1 MGTYPTEKVFFQ
13 FPAGL
18 RVLAVDHDTTIL
30 DVIKKMCFRCHYR
43 AVTYSDASLALNYVR
58 EKKDCIDVILIEVH
72 MPYGDSYEFLQ
83 HVTVE
88 TNIPVIMMS
97 LDDAKSTVMKAIID
111 GACDY
116 RIKPLH
122 ENQFKIMWKHVARK
136 LWSKNQL
143 PKKEDSE
150 YVASYVLDSTV
161 MDPEKIGSN
170 FKDSDSYEPGDSFA
184 PPAKKPRV
192 RCMINSSPF
201 VFLLVEAK
209 PKRIVEAMNIPALI
223 REQVASHLQNEKA
236 LQNYIESKGREGA
249 YGRFDSIAFGDTSHV
264 LYAALHPEGLTSN
277 VTPREEDE
285 SFPSITKCSNNVKSE
300 FLIL

>member
-161 MDPEKIGSN
+161 MDPEKI
-170 FKDSDSYEPGDSFA
+170 
-184 PPAKKPRV
+184 
-192 RCMINSSPF
+192 
-201 VFLLVEAK
+201 EAK

-223 REQVASHLQNEKA
+223 REQVASHLQKYRHHRI
-236 LQNYIESKGREGA
+236 QGKGRCIWSDTETEREGIA
-249 YGRFDSIAFGDTSHV
+249 KLHRIQGKGRCIWKV
-264 LYAALHPEGLTSN
+264 
-277 VTPREEDE
+277 
-285 SFPSITKCSNNVKSE
+285 
-300 FLIL
+300 

>member
-192 RCMINSSPF
+192 R
-201 VFLLVEAK
+201 
-209 PKRIVEAMNIPALI
+209 NIDIIESKGRAGAYGVTLK
-223 REQVASHLQNEKA
+223 QNEKA